1 MTDRPPRD
9 TAATARERSRQAF
22 VIEAIL
28 DSMSDGM
35 MTVDFAGRIRALNPA
50 AERILGVAAAEAVDV
65 TLVEFFFG
73 LPDNDAFLDAILAAI
88 APGQGERADGS
99 DSGEQRHFVDF
110 ARPDGT
116 TVALSLTISD
126 LRRTGEDGT
135 PQRLG
140 VVCVFGDVTELR
152 DLRAAEQEMA
162 RQLEEN
168 HRKLAAAYRDLEAR
182 STATSGTAR
191 RVQVWRLGIT
201 AAVLV
206 VFTGVGLYAWFGAS
220 AGTAAPEPALSPAGT
235 PQAAYTVT
243 PRPLRKT
250 IDLVGQIEPGH
261 TVSVLAPFAG
271 PLLEK
276 RFEFGARV
284 EEGDILA
291 VLDTAELDAQ
301 HRDAKA
307 GLIKAEQAARDL
319 ADWSKGV
326 EVARARRTLQ
336 SAERT
341 LQSAR
346 QKTRETK
353 QLLDLGVV
361 ARQEYQD
368 ALDREN
374 EAERAVLSA
383 REELDGV
390 LDKGAARNRQVAE
403 LELANARQKLADIE
417 RKLEAAQIR
426 APAAGVVIRPP
437 VQGGSEGGA
446 GGTTAQAEI
455 TQGAKVAE
463 AQALFAIAALDNLRV
478 DTSLLEIDVNK
489 VAPGMAVL
497 VTGEAF
503 PGTTLEGRLTSIAN
517 QATKGGGSALPQ
529 FGISV
534 LIENVGED
542 IGKAVRLGMTASLQI
557 VTHDDPAALVVPVD
571 AVSLLPE
578 GTVVRRRDAG
588 GQVETVPVSLG
599 QRLPSGVQIL
609 SGLNPG
615 DVVVY

>member
-1 MTDRPPRD
+1 MTDP
-9 TAATARERSRQAF
+9 TGSAGREESRQAF

-35 MTVDFAGRIRALNPA
+35 MTVDFAGRIRGLNPA
-50 AERILGVAAAEAVDV
+50 AERILGVPAAEAVDT

-88 APGQGERADGS
+88 APGAETA
-99 DSGEQRHFVDF
+99 EHRHFLDF
-110 ARPDGT
+110 KRPDGS

-126 LRRTGEDGT
+126 LRRAGEDGT

-182 STATSGTAR
+182 STATTGTAR
-191 RVQVWRLGIT
+191 RLNLWRIGIT
-201 AAVLV
+201 ASVIV
-206 VFTGVGLYAWFGAS
+206 VFTGVGLYAWFGATS
-220 AGTAAPEPALSPAGT
+220 ASAPAAPALAPSGV
-235 PQAAYTVT
+235 PQASVTVT

-271 PLLEK
+271 PVLEK

-284 EEGDILA
+284 AEGDILA

-307 GLIKAEQAARDL
+307 QLIKAEQAARDL
-319 ADWSKGV
+319 TEWAKGV
-326 EVARARRTLQ
+326 DVARARRSLQ
-336 SAERT
+336 SAERA
-341 LQSAR
+341 LQSAQ

-368 ALDREN
+368 AVDREV

-383 REELDGV
+383 QEELDGV
-390 LDKGAARNRQVAE
+390 LDKGSARNRQVAE
-403 LELANARQKLADIE
+403 LELANARQKLADLE
-417 RKLEAAQIR
+417 RKLDAARIR

-437 VQGGSEGGA
+437 TQGGGEGGSSA
-446 GGTTAQAEI
+446 GTTAQAEI
-455 TQGAKVAE
+455 TQGTKVAE
-463 AQALFAIAALDNLRV
+463 AQALLAIAALDNLRV

-489 VAPGMAVL
+489 VATGMTVL
-497 VTGEAF
+497 VSGEAF

-517 QATKGGGSALPQ
+517 QATRGAGSSLPQ

-534 LIENVGED
+534 LIENVGAD

-578 GTVVRRRDAG
+578 GPAVRRRAAD
-588 GQVETVPVSLG
+588 GQVETVPVTLG

-609 SGLNPG
+609 SGLSAG